1 MRWQSW
7 PGSSAQGSGSADPTV
22 ALRAEPVRACH
33 SLAGLEAGILPPVG
47 VRYNSKMPQST
58 ERRSSVQLLA
68 AACAVAVIA
77 AASGQAVAAPV
88 NGRVKHI
95 MAVTLDPATHKL
107 TVTDRMQLAMRP
119 ADGVVDF
126 VMNAALR
133 VTHSEPAIREVPVG
147 ADARFFGINGT
158 GDAAGRQ
165 AGMKRYSATLAT
177 NQVALSV
184 SYEGVIDFGLSDKKE
199 EYTRGF
205 RETAGILGAEGVY
218 LAGSSCWYPSF
229 NRELIEFELDVTQPA
244 GWHVIS
250 QGNGTSQNDQGHARW
265 GSGGAMDEIYLVGGP
280 LQVWRDTAGSVETLV
295 YLHDRD
301 DALAA
306 KYLGATAQYLE
317 MYRQLIGPYPYRKFA
332 LVENFW
338 ETGYGMPTFT
348 LLGREIIRFP
358 FIINSSYPHEILH
371 NWWGNSV
378 FVDYESGN
386 WCEGLTAYLADH
398 LISEQRGTGDEY
410 RRSTLQKYRDYVKEG
425 RDFPL
430 TAFRSRESA
439 STEAVG
445 YGKALMAY
453 HMARLSVGDDTF
465 RKAIARFYRDFQGKR
480 ASFTDFEKTMEAVS
494 GRDFGPFFKEW
505 IGRVGAP
512 VLSVAVTAVRN
523 DRSGGGRGFVVEGT
537 LRQTQGGEPFV
548 VDVPVVVQ
556 SASKVVSRT
565 VHLQRVEQ
573 VFTVAVPDAPLMVHV
588 DPRFDVFRK
597 LDPRET
603 PPSIGQIFGEPRVLA
618 VLPSAASAAEL
629 QGWRELFEG
638 WLSASHAIELKLD
651 TEVTALPGDRAVWIA
666 GRANRFAARLFKS
679 GGGMTLSGSAVEVDG
694 EKMALAGHTLV
705 LTGRNPQN
713 VEKAIGYLAVDP
725 VAAFPGLGRKLP
737 HYGKYS
743 YLGFEGTEPVNVLKG
758 QWQDSDSPL
767 RVDVR
772 RQVARL
778 AGGAPAPDSA
788 LPRLVPLPS
797 DVRKALAELPPTFS
811 QKAMTDHVAFL
822 ADPAREGRGPGSEG
836 HEAAAQYVADRF
848 KAYGLAPGG
857 DNGSYFQ
864 SFSMA
869 VGERR
874 ETRRVAN
881 VVGVILGTRPEWNDQ
896 SVLVSAHYDHLGLGW
911 PDVHRGDEGQVH
923 PGADDNASGVA
934 VLLELAHVLAGA
946 EKPSRSIVF
955 VAFTGEEEG
964 LVGSAFYVEHTGRF
978 PIGKTIGAINLDT
991 VGRLGD
997 QKLSAIGTGTASEWQ
1012 HIFRGASFVTGVES
1026 RNIPEAMQASD
1037 QMSFVRKGVPAVQI
1051 FTGAH
1056 GDYHRPGDTADKIDG
1071 PGLVKV
1077 ATFVREGV
1085 TYLAERAEPLTNT
1098 IAAAA
1103 SAGPPSQPSAVSA
1116 PKQGAGRRVSF
1127 GTVPDFAFEGPGV
1140 RVGGIVDGSPAQ
1152 KADIRE
1158 GDVITA
1164 IDGKPVANLQAFSA
1178 MLGVFT
1184 PGQTVKATVVRQGK
1198 ELTVPV
1204 TLVER

>member
-1 MRWQSW
+1 M
-7 PGSSAQGSGSADPTV
+7 
-22 ALRAEPVRACH
+22 L
-33 SLAGLEAGILPPVG
+33 
-47 VRYNSKMPQST
+47 QST
-58 ERRSSVQLLA
+58 ARRSSVRLLA
-68 AACAVAVIA
+68 AAFAVAVL
-77 AASGQAVAAPV
+77 AASLPASAAPV
-88 NGRVKHI
+88 DGRVKHT

-107 TVTDRMQLAMRP
+107 TVTDRMQLAARP
-119 ADGVVDF
+119 SDGVVDF

-133 VTHSEPAIREVPVG
+133 VTRSEPAVREVPVG
-147 ADARFFGINGT
+147 ADATFFGINGT
-158 GDAAGRQ
+158 GDATGRQ
-165 AGMKRYSATLAT
+165 LGVKRYRATLAPGQT
-177 NQVALSV
+177 AVSV
-184 SYEGVIDFGLSDKKE
+184 SYEGVIDFGLSDKRE

-218 LAGSSCWYPSF
+218 LAGSSFWYPSF
-229 NRELIEFELDVTQPA
+229 NRELLEFELDVMQPA
-244 GWHVIS
+244 AWHVIA
-250 QGNGTSQNDQGHARW
+250 QGNGTSRDDKGHARW
-265 GSGGAMDEIYLVGGP
+265 ESGGAMDEIYLVGGP

-301 DALAA
+301 EGLAG
-306 KYLGATAQYLE
+306 KYLAATAQYLE
-317 MYRQLIGPYPYRKFA
+317 MYRQLIGPYPYQKFA

-338 ETGYGMPTFT
+338 ETGYGMATFT

-378 FVDYESGN
+378 LVDYESGN

-398 LISEQRGTGDEY
+398 LIAEQRGTGDEY
-410 RRSTLQKYRDYVKEG
+410 RRSTLQKYRDYVKDG

-453 HMARLSVGDDTF
+453 HMLRLSVGDDTF
-465 RKAIARFYRDFQGKR
+465 RKAIARFYRDFKGTR
-480 ASFTDFEKTMEAVS
+480 ASFADFQKTLEAAS
-494 GRDFGPFFKEW
+494 GRDFGPFFKDW
-505 IGRVGAP
+505 IGRAGAP
-512 VLSVAVTAVRN
+512 ALAVAVTAVKN
-523 DRSGGGRGFVVEGT
+523 DPSGAGRGFVVEGT
-537 LRQTQGGEPFV
+537 LRQTQTGEPFV

-556 SASKVVSRT
+556 TAKGVVSKT
-565 VHLQRVEQ
+565 VRLNTAEQ
-573 VFTVAVPDAPLMVHV
+573 AFFVAVPDSPLMVHV

-603 PPSIGQIFGEPRVLA
+603 PPSIGQIFGESRVLA

-629 QGWRELFEG
+629 QSWRELFKG
-638 WLSASHAIELKLD
+638 WLSASHSIEVKLD

-666 GRANRFAARLFKS
+666 GRANRWAARLFTS
-679 GGGMTLSGSAVEVDG
+679 GGGMTLSDAAIEVDG

-705 LTGRNPQN
+705 LTARHPQN
-713 VEKAIGYLAVDP
+713 VEKAVGYLAVDP

-743 YLGFEGTEPVNVLKG
+743 YVGFEGAEPVNVLKG
-758 QWQDSDSPL
+758 QWQQSDSPL

-788 LPRLVPLPS
+788 LSRLVPLPA
-797 DVRKALAELPPTFS
+797 DARKALAELPPTFS
-811 QKAMTDHVAFL
+811 QKALTEHVAFL
-822 ADPAREGRGPGSEG
+822 ADNARQGRGPGSEG
-836 HEAAAQYVADRF
+836 HDAAAKYIADRF

-857 DNGSYFQ
+857 DNGSYVQ

-874 ETRRVAN
+874 EMRTVAN
-881 VVGVILGTRPEWNDQ
+881 VVGVIPGTRPEWKDQ
-896 SVLVSAHYDHLGLGW
+896 SVLVTAHYDHLGLGW
-911 PDVHRGDEGQVH
+911 PDVHKGDEGKVH

-934 VLLELAHVLAGA
+934 VMLELAHALAGA
-946 EKPSRSIVF
+946 EKPSRSVVF
-955 VAFTGEEEG
+955 VAFTGEEAG
-964 LVGSAFYVEHTGRF
+964 LLGSAFYVEHAGPF
-978 PIGKTIGAINLDT
+978 PIGKVMGAINLDT

-997 QKLSAIGTGTASEWQ
+997 QKLSVIGTGTASEWQ

-1056 GDYHRPGDTADKIDG
+1056 RDYHRPGDTADKIDG

-1098 IAAAA
+1098 MTSATKPAGGGPPPPPAAA
-1103 SAGPPSQPSAVSA
+1103 SA
-1116 PKQGAGRRVSF
+1116 RRVSF

-1140 RVGGIVDGSPAQ
+1140 RVGGLVAGSPAE
-1152 KADIRE
+1152 KAGIKE
-1158 GDVITA
+1158 GDVVTA
-1164 IDGKPVANLQAFSA
+1164 LDGKRVANLQAFSS
-1178 MLGVFT
+1178 MLGGFT
-1184 PGQTVKATVVRQGK
+1184 PGQTVQATVVRAGK

-1204 TLVER
+1204 TLVAR